1 MSAAH
6 GERARHG
13 YHMLRAQPSCRSPG
27 RADLARGMFDGRA
40 EMGTEELAASC
51 PAAGMFGIT
60 LVFENRDVWGWQEPY
75 QHQEKK
81 AAEEGAC

>member
-27 RADLARGMFDGRA
+27 RADLVEGTFDGRA

-51 PAAGMFGIT
+51 PAAGTFGIT
-60 LVFENRDVWGWQEPY
+60 SMF
-75 QHQEKK
+75 
-81 AAEEGAC
+81 

>member
-13 YHMLRAQPSCRSPG
+13 HHSLRAQPSCRSPG
-27 RADLARGMFDGRA
+27 RADLAGGTFDGRA

-51 PAAGMFGIT
+51 PVAGTFGIA
-60 LVFENRDVWGWQEPY
+60 LVFEN
-75 QHQEKK
+75 
-81 AAEEGAC
+81 